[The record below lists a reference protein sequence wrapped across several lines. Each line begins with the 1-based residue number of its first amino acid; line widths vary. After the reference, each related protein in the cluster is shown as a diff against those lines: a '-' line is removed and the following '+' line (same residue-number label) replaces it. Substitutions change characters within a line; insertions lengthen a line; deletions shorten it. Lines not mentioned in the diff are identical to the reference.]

1 MLLAAAGGANWVAAA
16 RHAVKHFPGLPFAA
30 YHIGRDLADPSG
42 QFAALYGLTDTGA
55 ALIRPDGFVGWRAP
69 ALPADPELAL
79 REALTSLLAKA

>member
-1 MLLAAAGGANWVAAA
+1 LAAAGGADWVAGA
-16 RHAVKHFPGLPFAA
+16 RHVVKHFAGLPFAA

-69 ALPADPELAL
+69 ALPADPESAL
-79 REALTSLLAKA
+79 REALASLLAKA